1 MKLIL
6 RNIGLVAESQIEISG
21 LTLIVGN
28 NGVGKSTVSRALYAT
43 MRSFYRLHE
52 KTVDFKRK
60 VVIGKLMD
68 AAIGTP
74 TEALFEQ
81 YRNAT
86 KAASLCAHQ
95 LFSLDSISPSNT
107 EITEGVNQFATKF
120 SLSDATVTNLVQQ
133 IKEVS
138 DFSEVEVY
146 KRIVDAQLSRTFS
159 GQISNLYHEPKESA
173 ISLLIKNKEI
183 AINIKDNHVESLIN
197 PTIIRYEPFY
207 ISNFADLVNGRSNSF
222 LDANSL
228 NHNKIAREYIY
239 NEAADPNLVLHD
251 KTKYIINRLNKI
263 TKGKLIQDDSDDFW
277 FVSEDAPNVKIHP
290 NNLAS
295 GLKTFLVLLDLLE
308 KNLIVDNATLILD
321 EPEVHLHPEWQ
332 VYLAE
337 LLVLIQKA
345 YNLHLLISTHSPYF
359 FSAIDVYSKKHEIRE
374 TTKFYTMNKN
384 DSSVDILD
392 ISNDL
397 SVAYNDLTRPF
408 QIIEDTEN

>member
-60 VVIGKLMD
+60 VVIRKLMD
-68 AAIGTP
+68 AVIGTP

-107 EITEGVNQFATKF
+107 EITEGVNQFASKF
-120 SLSDATVTNLVQQ
+120 SLSDSTVSNLVQQ

-138 DFSEVEVY
+138 NFSEVEVY
-146 KRIVDAQLSRTFS
+146 KRIVGAQLSRTFS
-159 GQISNLYHEPKESA
+159 GQISNLYQERKEST

-183 AINIKDNHVESLIN
+183 SINIKDNSVESLLN

-207 ISNFADLVNGRSNSF
+207 ISNFADLVNGQVNGF
-222 LDANSL
+222 LDANTL
-228 NHNKIAREYIY
+228 NIY
-239 NEAADPNLVLHD
+239 NEATDPNLELHD
-251 KTKYIINRLNKI
+251 KTKSIINRLNKI
-263 TKGKLIQDDSDDFW
+263 TKGKLIQDDSNDFW

-308 KNLIVDNATLILD
+308 KNLIVENATLILD

-374 TTKFYTMNKN
+374 TTKFYTMNKK
-384 DSSVDILD
+384 DSTVDILD
-392 ISNDL
+392 ISDDL